1 MKRIS
6 HSFNI
11 TWDTDKGLS
20 NVPVQ
25 DYCLNKDDH
34 QFILDVTQ
42 FKSKAPGMED
52 PYKNVP
58 TAVKSAFTR

>member
-1 MKRIS
+1 MPIATES
-6 HSFNI
+6 QGW
-11 TWDTDKGLS
+11 TG
-20 NVPVQ
+20 VQ

-58 TAVKSAFTR
+58 TQVKSAFTR